1 MNYDITPQV
10 NNRKGSVPP
19 SFLSEKQTAAYLN
32 MSVSWLR
39 KCRDKGTG
47 PVWMKFGNSIRYPN
61 DALVSY
67 VQQSTRNFTGEY
79 RLPPALA
86 NKRGQTSG

>member
-1 MNYDITPQV
+1 MNFDITPQV
-10 NNRKGSVPP
+10 ANPKGSVPP

-39 KCRDKGTG
+39 KCRDNGTG
-47 PVWMKFGNSIRYPN
+47 PVWMKFGNAIRYPK

-79 RLPPALA
+79 RLPSALE
-86 NKRGQTSG
+86 NKRGKVGG

>member
-1 MNYDITPQV
+1 MEYDVRPMIK
-10 NNRKGSVPP
+10 NRKGSVPT

-39 KCRDKGTG
+39 KCRELGTG

-61 DALVSY
+61 DALLGY

-79 RLPPALA
+79 RLPPVKPSQEGT
-86 NKRGQTSG
+86 NNT